1 MILQVLFV
9 SGAWAQG
16 TDYSIGVSDVLDVK
30 VWRRDDLGGSFTVDS
45 EGNVTLPLLGAIR
58 AAGLT
63 PSKLSEELT
72 RRFSFIDREI
82 SQVTV
87 TVSQYN
93 SRRIFVMGEVK
104 SPGAYAFAEIPG
116 LWETIREAGGPTTEA
131 SLARVRVIPPEGK
144 GAPEVIDL
152 EKVINTGDF
161 SILPQLQP
169 GTTVLVPRAEVAGPE
184 GDVVYVYGRV
194 PTPGTFPI
202 DAARTVLQAVIAAG
216 GPLEDADVGSI
227 RVVRPGAVR
236 ARVIEVDL
244 DDYTHDGVLFANVQ
258 LQPGDTVTVP
268 KSQRAVAWRVTQQA
282 FQAMG
287 NALGTVFFFFRLGDE
302 DQTGTTVIVGEQT
315 PAAP

>member
-1 MILQVLFV
+1 
-9 SGAWAQG
+9 
-16 TDYSIGVSDVLDVK
+16 
-30 VWRRDDLGGSFTVDS
+30 
-45 EGNVTLPLLGAIR
+45 
-58 AAGLT
+58 
-63 PSKLSEELT
+63 
-72 RRFSFIDREI
+72 
-82 SQVTV
+82 
-87 TVSQYN
+87 
-93 SRRIFVMGEVK
+93 
-104 SPGAYAFAEIPG
+104 
-116 LWETIREAGGPTTEA
+116 
-131 SLARVRVIPPEGK
+131 
-144 GAPEVIDL
+144 
-152 EKVINTGDF
+152 
-161 SILPQLQP
+161 
-169 GTTVLVPRAEVAGPE
+169 VLVPRAEVAGPE